1 MIVFAFPSALPFFF
15 FQKVLWKSFVT
26 FYRWRKIFIVVQ
38 AWFPTQASF
47 TFNHSKGVY
56 QSSQSN
62 FLQ

>member
-47 TFNHSKGVY
+47 TFSKGVY